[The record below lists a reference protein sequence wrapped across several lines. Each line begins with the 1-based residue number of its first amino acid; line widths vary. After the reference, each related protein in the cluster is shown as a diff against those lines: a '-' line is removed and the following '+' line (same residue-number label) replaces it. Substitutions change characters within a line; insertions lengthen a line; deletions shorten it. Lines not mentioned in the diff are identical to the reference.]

1 MTSIAMKVISFTN
14 NTESLLRIDLL
25 ILFDDGADGK
35 VLNVKAGDTV
45 KLPAV
50 KLFKRVDILGEDY
63 NVIGYFTLNTRV
75 TGNIVD
81 KEFFSLF
88 ITGDT
93 ITASSIES
101 Q

>member
-1 MTSIAMKVISFTN
+1 MTSIAMKVIYFTN
-14 NTESLLRIDLL
+14 NTKSLLRIDLL
-25 ILFDDGADGK
+25 ILFDDGVDGK

-50 KLFKRVDILGEDY
+50 KLFNRVNILGKDY
-63 NVIGYFTLNTRV
+63 TEIGYFTLNTRE
-75 TGNIVD
+75 TGDMFD
-81 KEFFSLF
+81 KEYSLS

-93 ITASSIES
+93 ISASSIEP